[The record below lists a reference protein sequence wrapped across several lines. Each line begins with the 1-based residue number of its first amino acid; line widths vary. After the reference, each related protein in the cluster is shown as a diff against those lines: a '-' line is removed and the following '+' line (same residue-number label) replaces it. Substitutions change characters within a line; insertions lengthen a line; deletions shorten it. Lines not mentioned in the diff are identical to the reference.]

1 MFLCETT
8 KVTAGRVYR
17 RADTHRTERAA
28 WPEPRRY
35 GHRAM
40 LRRRTGRSPTATPDL
55 WSVAQMP
62 RERVEAEVRQLV
74 SI

>member
-1 MFLCETT
+1 
-8 KVTAGRVYR
+8 
-17 RADTHRTERAA
+17 
-28 WPEPRRY
+28 
-35 GHRAM
+35 M